1 MATPIEMPKLGNTVE
16 ECLLSRWYKQSGDAI
31 AEGDI
36 LAEIETDKATFELTS
51 PVSGT
56 LLEIFFNDGD
66 LVPVYA
72 NVCVVG
78 KEGESTEEFKP
89 RTDTVTPEM
98 LKPDTVSPVKQS
110 EYESVSSRTAALPVA
125 GDPTQASFS
134 PRARRFAEEHHFHPL
149 GFRGTGPGG
158 RILEEDL
165 KRLYYE
171 LPRSSSLAEKMTA
184 DGYEIRG
191 AGGSGHPTVLSS
203 DLTAPPTKMSAVRD
217 RIARRMWDSLA
228 TTAQYTMNASADAT
242 GLLSLRNRIK
252 TREQQGG
259 FPSINVNEIVVFC
272 AIKALTAVPEIN
284 AEFVDGKIYRH
295 SNIHIGFAC
304 DTPKGLLVPVI
315 RNSQTLTLPELSSR
329 IKSLT
334 KQAVDGI
341 ISPDDL
347 SGGTFTISNLG
358 SFGIESFSPILN
370 PPQVAILGVNAIDL
384 KPVRRNEKIEFI
396 EHIGLSLT
404 CDHQVIDG
412 AQGARFL
419 KTIIEQIENIEGISG
434 LDI

>member
-36 LAEIETDKATFELTS
+36 LAEIETDKATFELIS

-56 LLEIFFNDGD
+56 LLEIFFLDGD
-66 LVPVYA
+66 LVPVFA

-78 KEGESTEEFKP
+78 RKGESTEEFKP
-89 RTDTVTPEM
+89 RIDAVTPEM
-98 LKPDTVSPVKQS
+98 LKPDTVSPVQQS
-110 EYESVSSRTAALPVA
+110 GPESVPSRTAALSA
-125 GDPTQASFS
+125 ASGPTQASLS
-134 PRARRFAEEHHFHPL
+134 PRARRFAEEHHFHPT
-149 GFRGTGPGG
+149 GFRGTGPSG

-171 LPRSSSLAEKMTA
+171 LPRNSSLANKMIA

-191 AGGSGHPTVLSS
+191 AVGSSHRAVLSN
-203 DLTAPPTKMSAVRD
+203 DLTALPTKMSAARNK
-217 RIARRMWDSLA
+217 IAQRMWDSLA

-242 GLLSLRNRIK
+242 GLISLRNRIK
-252 TREQQGG
+252 TREQQSGSH
-259 FPSINVNEIVVFC
+259 SININEIVVFC
-272 AIKALTAVPEIN
+272 TVKALMAVPEIN
-284 AEFVDGKIYRH
+284 AEFVDGRIYRH

-334 KQAVDGI
+334 KQAVDGG

-347 SGGTFTISNLG
+347 SGGTFTVSNLG
-358 SFGIESFSPILN
+358 SYGIESFSPILN

-384 KPVRRNEKIEFI
+384 KPVRRNERVEFI

-419 KTIIEQIENIEGISG
+419 KAVKEQIENIEKVAD

>member
-1 MATPIEMPKLGNTVE
+1 MAIPIEMPKLGNTVE
-16 ECLLSRWYKQSGDAI
+16 ECLLSRWYKHSGDAVV
-31 AEGDI
+31 EGDI
-36 LAEIETDKATFELTS
+36 LAEIETDKATFELAS
-51 PVSGT
+51 PVGGT

-66 LVPVYA
+66 LVPVFA

-78 KEGESTEEFKP
+78 KEGESTEEFRP
-89 RTDTVTPEM
+89 RIDAAVAENPN
-98 LKPDTVSPVKQS
+98 PDAVGPVGQKRH
-110 EYESVSSRTAALPVA
+110 ESIASRTAALPVA
-125 GDPTQASFS
+125 GDPAQAPLS
-134 PRARRFAEEHHFHPL
+134 PRARRFAEEHNFHPA
-149 GFRGTGPGG
+149 GFKGTGPGG

-171 LPRSSSLAEKMTA
+171 SPRSSSLAGKMIA

-191 AGGSGHPTVLSS
+191 AAGRSPRAVLSN
-203 DLTAPPTKMSAVRD
+203 DLTAPPMKMSAVRD
-217 RIARRMWDSLA
+217 RIARRMWNSLA
-228 TTAQYTMNASADAT
+228 TTAQYTINASADAT

-252 TREQQGG
+252 AREQQGG
-259 FPSINVNEIVVFC
+259 FPSININEIVVFC
-272 AIKALTAVPEIN
+272 TVKALTAVPEIN

-295 SNIHIGFAC
+295 SNVHIGFAC

-315 RNSQTLTLPELSSR
+315 RNSQTLTLPELSSK

-347 SGGTFTISNLG
+347 SGGTFTVSNLG
-358 SFGIESFSPILN
+358 SYGIESFSPILN
-370 PPQVAILGVNAIDL
+370 PPQVAILGVNTIDL
-384 KPVRRNEKIEFI
+384 KPVRRKGKVEFI

-419 KTIIEQIENIEGISG
+419 KAVKEQIENIENTVG